1 VCAGFG
7 AAGIPIKRCAH
18 ASLAAWTSPT
28 ALISGFVFVAACG
41 YLAAVYLTVE
51 AGRHGD
57 QAMRAYFTRRAQGAA
72 VVPGA
77 LSLAALFEVNGSDP
91 AFFSRLTGRALPLV
105 ELADVCSPPAGR
117 RASGPSPRS
126 ASPRS
131 SGASV

>member
-7 AAGIPIKRCAH
+7 AAGIPIKRCTH
-18 ASLAAWTSPT
+18 AS
-28 ALISGFVFVAACG
+28 G

-117 RASGPSPRS
+117 RASGPSPHS

-131 SGASV
+131 SGASVQPGTPCCCLVPG